1 MTITDNYYNC
11 TDCYACHI
19 NDVCKNRKKKK
30 KTVVKQTDDNQL
42 SLF

>member
-11 TDCYACHI
+11 TDCHACLL
-19 NDVCKNRKKKK
+19 NDVCVDAFIFKKP
-30 KTVVKQTDDNQL
+30 VVKRADDNQL